1 MKILLL
7 VPQPFYQE
15 RGTPIATRMLVR
27 ALCGAGHS
35 VDMLTYNLG
44 DDVAIEG
51 LQIFRTGPLPFI
63 KSMPIGFSFGKLL
76 YDVLLFFKTVSMLW
90 KGSYDVL
97 HAGEESIFFTLFIP
111 RGKRAIV
118 YDMDSSMPDQL
129 LEKWSFLRVV
139 APVMYGFERLAIR
152 RSDVVLPVCDA
163 LAVRIQDYA
172 PELPLCVLEDV
183 AMDLQPS
190 GEPIDDINKL
200 LPDNAVVAMYVGNL
214 EHYQGIDLLIHSLAE
229 LDDCDALRVVFIGG
243 SDEDIERY
251 KDMAEKAGVSALCI
265 FLGSRP
271 VADLMLYLEQ
281 ADILIS
287 PRIKGVNTPMKIYSY
302 MGAGKA
308 IIATDI
314 PSHTQVLD
322 ENSAVLVAGE
332 PAVFA
337 TGLATLCMDASL
349 RETLGHAAREL
360 AEGRHTYSVF
370 ENKLLSV
377 YRQLEADKH
386 ET

>member
-51 LQIFRTGPLPFI
+51 LQIFRTGSLPFI

-129 LEKWSFLRVV
+129 LEKWSFLRVI

-163 LAVRIQDYA
+163 LAVRVQDYA

-200 LPDNAVVAMYVGNL
+200 LPDNVVVAMYVGNL

-251 KDMAEKAGVSALCI
+251 KDMAETAGVSALCI

-281 ADILIS
+281 ADIQGSQYPNEDLLLYGS
-287 PRIKGVNTPMKIYSY
+287 RQGYYCNRHPLAYAGSGRKLR
-302 MGAGKA
+302 GAGSRRTGSLCNWTGYIVYGCQPTRNIGA
-308 IIATDI
+308 CCSRTCRR
-314 PSHTQVLD
+314 
-322 ENSAVLVAGE
+322 
-332 PAVFA
+332 PAH
-337 TGLATLCMDASL
+337 LQRL
-349 RETLGHAAREL
+349 RE
-360 AEGRHTYSVF
+360 
-370 ENKLLSV
+370 
-377 YRQLEADKH
+377 
-386 ET
+386 